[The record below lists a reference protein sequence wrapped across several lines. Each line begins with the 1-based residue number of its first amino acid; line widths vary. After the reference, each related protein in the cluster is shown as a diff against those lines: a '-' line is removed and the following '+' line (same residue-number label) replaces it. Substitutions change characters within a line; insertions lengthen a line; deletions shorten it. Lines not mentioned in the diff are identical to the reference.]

1 MSLDTIFTLE
11 VVLVVVLVV
20 AAAGGAIYLAV
31 SNRRARRETGREV
44 NTANI
49 PVGTTALEE
58 SAEDATIERATPR
71 EPRREFYKSMGLE
84 TTEDMKIRLYSIEE
98 YRDELG
104 GTRAR
109 PDSGFVA
116 ATKAYRQLDEEW
128 YDYSPRKAADVLELA
143 PEDFEVDGE
152 RSALLLR
159 RLPPGLPPEA
169 RDDL

>member
-11 VVLVVVLVV
+11 VVLVVVLLA

-44 NTANI
+44 SAAYI
-49 PVGTTALEE
+49 PVGTAPEE
-58 SAEDATIERATPR
+58 FAEDTIESATPR

-84 TTEDMKIRLYSIEE
+84 TAEDMKIRLYSIEE

-116 ATKAYRQLDEEW
+116 ATKAYRQLDDEW
-128 YDYSPRKAADVLELA
+128 YDYSPRKAAEVLELA
-143 PEDFEVDGE
+143 QEDYEVDGE

>member
-11 VVLVVVLVV
+11 VVLVVVLL
-20 AAAGGAIYLAV
+20 AATAGGAIYLAV

-49 PVGTTALEE
+49 PVDMALEE
-58 SAEDATIERATPR
+58 YAEDTTIERATPR
-71 EPRREFYKSMGLE
+71 EPRREFYKSMGLQ
-84 TTEDMKIRLYSIEE
+84 TTEDMKIRLYSLEE

-109 PDSGFVA
+109 PNSGFVA
-116 ATKAYRQLDEEW
+116 ATKAYRQLDDEW
-128 YDYSPRKAADVLELA
+128 YDYSPRKAADVLELT
-143 PEDFEVDGE
+143 PQDYEVDGE
-152 RSALLLR
+152 CSALLLR

-169 RDDL
+169 RDAL